1 MAELLHEYWEGDDG
15 GEFYVVRERND
26 QLRPSLTP
34 NSRLVFSVRACS
46 WHEAMQLQYDR
57 LGYGIYDPAGVE
69 NYIYS
74 DEEAAEQEEYL
85 QRRKGS

>member
-15 GEFYVVRERND
+15 AEFSVVRERND
-26 QLRPSLTP
+26 QTRPSLTP
-34 NSRLVFSVRACS
+34 NARLVFSVRAAS

-57 LGYGIYDPAGVE
+57 LEFGTYDPSGLE
-69 NYIYS
+69 NYVYS

-85 QRRKGS
+85 RGRNGS